1 VRVYVHV
8 SGQRQS
14 VNSLPSTSSCA
25 HFDNNSDFDNNSVV
39 SSCLFC
45 YLKRKVESAETGT
58 RQAGTAGADDE
69 SRPSGDVDCSSG
81 WFLSFCGLFHIS
93 LTAFA
98 RT

>member
-1 VRVYVHV
+1 MHAYVHV

-14 VNSLPSTSSCA
+14 VNSLPPTSSCA
-25 HFDNNSDFDNNSVV
+25 HFDNNSIVAL
-39 SSCLFC
+39 CLFC